1 MRPKIICLTG
11 GNRGIGEAIAK
22 HFIREGSIVYSMDKE
37 AYHGDL
43 PIHYFVGDVSKRL
56 DRELFIQ
63 HILMHQD
70 HIDVLVNNAMESS
83 KGILSA
89 LDLDQ
94 FERILSIGITAPYH
108 LSALCKDHMP
118 EGSSIVNILSSR
130 AFQSQKNTEAY
141 SSAKGGLYAL
151 THALANSLGP
161 KIRVN
166 AIAPGWIHT
175 AKNELSPE
183 DHAQHLTGKV
193 GTVEDIAEM
202 VGFLSSSKAKFI
214 TGETILIDGGMS
226 KRMIYHNDEGWMY
239 QPNKNHD

>member
-1 MRPKIICLTG
+1 MHTKIICLTG
-11 GNRGIGEAIAK
+11 GNRGIGEAIASQ
-22 HFIREGSIVYSMDKE
+22 FIHEGAIVYSIDKE
-37 AYHGDL
+37 PYQGSL
-43 PIHYFVGDVSKRL
+43 PLRFFVGDVSKRL

-63 HILMHQD
+63 HILIHQV
-70 HIDVLVNNAMESS
+70 HIDVIVNNAMESS
-83 KGILSA
+83 HGILSD

-94 FERILSIGITAPYH
+94 FERILNIGITAAYH
-108 LSALCKDHMP
+108 LAALAKNHMP
-118 EGSSIVNILSSR
+118 DGSSIVNILSTR

-175 AKNELSPE
+175 GTHELSPE
-183 DHAQHLTGKV
+183 DHAQHLTGQV

-202 VGFLSSSKAKFI
+202 VCFLSSTKAKFI
-214 TGETILIDGGMS
+214 TGETIHIDGGMS
-226 KRMIYHNDEGWMY
+226 KRMIYHNDENWTF
-239 QPNKNHD
+239 NI

>member
-1 MRPKIICLTG
+1 MHTKIICLTG

-22 HFIREGSIVYSMDKE
+22 QFIEEGAIVYSIDKE
-37 AYHGDL
+37 PYQGTL
-43 PIHYFVGDVSKRL
+43 PIHFFVGDVSKRL
-56 DRELFIQ
+56 DRELFVQ
-63 HILMHQD
+63 HILTHQD
-70 HIDVLVNNAMESS
+70 HIDVIVNNAMESS
-83 KGILSA
+83 HGILSD

-108 LSALCKDHMP
+108 LAALCKDHMP

-161 KIRVN
+161 RIRVN

-175 AKNELSPE
+175 GQAELSPE
-183 DHAQHLTGKV
+183 DHAQHLTGHV

-202 VGFLSSSKAKFI
+202 VCFLTSSKAKFI
-214 TGETILIDGGMS
+214 TGETIMIDGGMS
-226 KRMIYHNDEGWMY
+226 KRMIYHNDEGWLY
-239 QPNKNHD
+239 HI

>member
-1 MRPKIICLTG
+1 MHTKIICLTG

-22 HFIREGSIVYSMDKE
+22 QFIEEGAIVYSIDKE
-37 AYHGDL
+37 PYQGSL
-43 PIHYFVGDVSKRL
+43 PIHFFVGDVSKRL
-56 DRELFIQ
+56 DRELFVQ
-63 HILMHQD
+63 HILTHQD
-70 HIDVLVNNAMESS
+70 HIDIIVNNAMESS
-83 KGILSA
+83 QGILSD

-108 LSALCKDHMP
+108 LAALCKDHMS

-151 THALANSLGP
+151 THALANSLSP
-161 KIRVN
+161 RIRVN

-175 AKNELSPE
+175 GQAELSPE
-183 DHAQHLTGKV
+183 DHAQHLTGHV

-202 VGFLSSSKAKFI
+202 VYFLISSKAKFI
-214 TGETILIDGGMS
+214 TGETIMIDGGMS
-226 KRMIYHNDEGWMY
+226 KRMIYHDDEGWLY
-239 QPNKNHD
+239 HI

>member
-1 MRPKIICLTG
+1 MYTKIICITG

-22 HFIREGSIVYSMDKE
+22 QYIHEGAFVYSMDKE
-37 AYHGDL
+37 AYQGDL
-43 PIHYFVGDVSKRL
+43 PIHFFVGDVSKRL
-56 DRELFIQ
+56 DRELFVQ
-63 HILMHQD
+63 HILTHQD

-83 KGILSA
+83 KGILGD

-94 FERILSIGITAPYH
+94 FERILNIGITAPYH

-151 THALANSLGP
+151 THVLANSLGP

-175 AKNELSPE
+175 GQGELSPE
-183 DHAQHLTGKV
+183 DHAQHLTGHV

-202 VGFLSSSKAKFI
+202 VSFLASTKAKFI
-214 TGETILIDGGMS
+214 TGETIMIDGGMS
-226 KRMIYHNDEGWMY
+226 KRMIYHNDEGWMF
-239 QPNKNHD
+239 QI

>member
-1 MRPKIICLTG
+1 MHTKIICLTG

-22 HFIREGSIVYSMDKE
+22 QFIEEGAIVYSIDKE
-37 AYHGDL
+37 PYQGSL
-43 PIHYFVGDVSKRL
+43 PIHFFVGDVSKRL
-56 DRELFIQ
+56 DRELFVQ

-70 HIDVLVNNAMESS
+70 HIDVIVNNAMESS
-83 KGILSA
+83 HGILSD

-108 LSALCKDHMP
+108 LAALCKDHMS

-151 THALANSLGP
+151 THALANSLSP
-161 KIRVN
+161 HIRVN
-166 AIAPGWIHT
+166 AVAPGWIH
-175 AKNELSPE
+175 AGSSNLSPE
-183 DHAQHLTGKV
+183 DHAQHLTGHV

-202 VGFLSSSKAKFI
+202 VCFLSSTKAKFI
-214 TGETILIDGGMS
+214 TGEMIMIDGGMS
-226 KRMIYHNDEGWMY
+226 KRMIYHGDEGWFY
-239 QPNKNHD
+239 HI

>member
-22 HFIREGSIVYSMDKE
+22 QFIEEGAIVYSIDKE
-37 AYHGDL
+37 PYLGSL
-43 PIHYFVGDVSKRL
+43 PLHFFVGDVSKRL
-56 DRELFIQ
+56 DRELFVQ
-63 HILMHQD
+63 HILTHQD
-70 HIDVLVNNAMESS
+70 HIDVIVHNAMESS
-83 KGILSA
+83 HGILSD

-108 LSALCKDHMP
+108 LAALCKDHMP

-161 KIRVN
+161 EIRVN

-175 AKNELSPE
+175 GKSELSLE
-183 DHAQHLTGKV
+183 DHAQHLTGHV

-202 VGFLSSSKAKFI
+202 VCFLASTKAKFI
-214 TGETILIDGGMS
+214 TGETIVIDGGMS

-239 QPNKNHD
+239 HI

>member
-1 MRPKIICLTG
+1 MYSKIICLTG

-22 HFIREGSIVYSMDKE
+22 QFIEEGGIVYSIDKE
-37 AYHGDL
+37 PYQGTL
-43 PIHYFVGDVSKRL
+43 PIHFFVGDVSKRL
-56 DRELFIQ
+56 DRELFVQ

-70 HIDVLVNNAMESS
+70 HIDVIVNNAMESS
-83 KGILSA
+83 HGILSD

-108 LSALCKDHMP
+108 LAALCKDHMS

-151 THALANSLGP
+151 THALANSLSP
-161 KIRVN
+161 HIRVN
-166 AIAPGWIHT
+166 AVAPGWIH
-175 AKNELSPE
+175 AGSRNLSPE
-183 DHAQHLTGKV
+183 DHAQHLTGHV

-202 VGFLSSSKAKFI
+202 VCFLSSIKAKFI
-214 TGETILIDGGMS
+214 TGETIMIDGGMS

-239 QPNKNHD
+239 HI

>member
-22 HFIREGSIVYSMDKE
+22 QFIEEGAIVYSIDKE
-37 AYHGDL
+37 PYQGSL
-43 PIHYFVGDVSKRL
+43 PIHFFVGDVSKRL
-56 DRELFIQ
+56 DRELFVQ
-63 HILMHQD
+63 HILTHQD
-70 HIDVLVNNAMESS
+70 HIDVIVHNAMESS
-83 KGILSA
+83 HGILND

-108 LSALCKDHMP
+108 LAALCKDHLP

-175 AKNELSPE
+175 GKSELSLE
-183 DHAQHLTGKV
+183 DHAQHLTGHV

-202 VGFLSSSKAKFI
+202 VCFLASTKAKFI
-214 TGETILIDGGMS
+214 TGETIMIDGGMS
-226 KRMIYHNDEGWMY
+226 KRMIYHDDEGWIY
-239 QPNKNHD
+239 KLKS

>member
-22 HFIREGSIVYSMDKE
+22 QFIEEGGIVYSIDKE
-37 AYHGDL
+37 PYQGTL
-43 PIHYFVGDVSKRL
+43 PIHFFVGDVSKRL
-56 DRELFIQ
+56 DRELFVQ
-63 HILMHQD
+63 HILTHQD
-70 HIDVLVNNAMESS
+70 HIDIIVNNAMESS
-83 KGILSA
+83 HGILSN

-94 FERILSIGITAPYH
+94 FERILNIGITAPYH
-108 LSALCKDHMP
+108 LAALCKQHMP
-118 EGSSIVNILSSR
+118 EGSSIVNIISSR

-175 AKNELSPE
+175 GKSELSPE
-183 DHAQHLTGKV
+183 DHAQHLTGQV

-202 VGFLSSSKAKFI
+202 VCFLASTKAKFI
-214 TGETILIDGGMS
+214 TGETIMIDGGMS
-226 KRMIYHNDEGWMY
+226 KRMIYHDDEGWIY
-239 QPNKNHD
+239 KLKS